1 MKKFTLAAG
10 AFALST
16 TAALAGSMAP
26 VPVEPQVYAPAP
38 QVMAYN
44 WTGGYAGAGLSYGR
58 GNHTNVEAVPGFTPS
73 NSTGAGLG
81 AFVGYNWQNGNAV
94 FGAEVLGVF
103 SRMSGTNDCGI
114 GGGLECESRINNFGA
129 IRARLGFAVDNTLL
143 FMTAGY
149 ALDAQRHTVT
159 LGGIEVADQARRYT
173 GPVIG
178 IGVEHGFSPE
188 WTVRGDLEH
197 YRLGT
202 QDFFGESVRSTTNL
216 ARISIVRRF

>member
-16 TAALAGSMAP
+16 TAALAGSLAP
-26 VPVEPQVYAPAP
+26 APVEPQVYAPAP
-38 QVMAYN
+38 RVMAYN

-58 GNHTNVEAVPGFTPS
+58 GNHTTEAGAPFTPS

-94 FGAEVLGVF
+94 FGGEVLGVF
-103 SRMSGTNDCGI
+103 SRMGGTNDCGI
-114 GGGLECESRINNFGA
+114 GGGFECESRINNFAA

-149 ALDAQRHTVT
+149 AMDTQRHTASF
-159 LGGIEVADQARRYT
+159 GGVELDSQARRYN

-202 QDFFGESVRSTTNL
+202 RNFFGEPVRSTTNL